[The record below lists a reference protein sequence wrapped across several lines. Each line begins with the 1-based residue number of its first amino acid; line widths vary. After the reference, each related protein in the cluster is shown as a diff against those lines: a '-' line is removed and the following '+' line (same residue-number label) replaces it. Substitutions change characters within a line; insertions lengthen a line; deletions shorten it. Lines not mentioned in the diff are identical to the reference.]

1 MKLIEVTDLK
11 KYFPVRKGIFSKS
24 DKYVHAVDGINFS
37 VEEGKILGLAGE
49 SGCGKTTV
57 SKLLVRLLEPT
68 NGKILLEGEDI
79 AHKKGK
85 ELKEFRKKM
94 QMIFQDP
101 YGSLNPRFTVMDTV
115 AEPLIIQGIGTP
127 EEREDTVAKALDIVG
142 LKPPEE
148 FVFRYPH
155 ELSGGQR
162 QRVAIA
168 RALVIEPKFVA
179 ADEPVSMLDV
189 SIRLGV
195 MNLMLELRDR
205 LNLTIVFVT
214 HDLACARYMSDEIAI
229 MYLGEIVEIAP
240 TEELI
245 NNPKH
250 PYTKALLSS
259 VPIPDPSEKRKR
271 IEVKGR
277 VSTPIDPPH
286 GCRFA
291 PRCPHV
297 TAKCKKKD
305 PHNVRVSDKHLVA
318 CHSFKS

>member
-85 ELKEFRKKM
+85 KLKEFRKKM

-101 YGSLNPRFTVMDTV
+101 YGSLNPRFTVMDTI

-127 EEREDTVAKALDIVG
+127 EEREDAVAKALDIVG

-205 LNLTIVFVT
+205 LNL
-214 HDLACARYMSDEIAI
+214 
-229 MYLGEIVEIAP
+229 
-240 TEELI
+240 
-245 NNPKH
+245 
-250 PYTKALLSS
+250 
-259 VPIPDPSEKRKR
+259 
-271 IEVKGR
+271 
-277 VSTPIDPPH
+277 
-286 GCRFA
+286 
-291 PRCPHV
+291 
-297 TAKCKKKD
+297 
-305 PHNVRVSDKHLVA
+305 
-318 CHSFKS
+318 

>member
-24 DKYVHAVDGINFS
+24 DKYVHAVDSINFS
-37 VEEGKILGLAGE
+37 VEGGKILGLAGE

-115 AEPLIIQGIGTP
+115 AEPLIIQGMGTP
-127 EEREDTVAKALDIVG
+127 EEREDAVVKALDIVG
-142 LKPPEE
+142 LKSPEE
-148 FVFRYPH
+148 FLFRYPH

-205 LNLTIVFVT
+205 LNLTIMFVT

-229 MYLGEIVEIAP
+229 MYLGKIVEIAP

-245 NNPKH
+245 NNPNH

-271 IEVKGR
+271 IKVKGR
-277 VSTPIDPPH
+277 VSTPIDPLP

-291 PRCPHV
+291 PRCPYAA
-297 TAKCKKKD
+297 AKCKEKD
-305 PHNVRVSDKHLVA
+305 PENVRVGNKHLVA
-318 CHSFKS
+318 CHLFE